1 MEKKTYMCFWES
13 PIGTLQLAEQDGSLT
28 HLLFAWHNTLADLGI
43 DAEERETPFLKEAE
57 KQLQEYFD
65 GKRTAFDLPLAPK
78 GTAFQQKCWEGLRT
92 IPYGET
98 RTYKDIAAYAGNPKA
113 VRAAGGA
120 NHNNPISII
129 VPCHRVVG
137 SGGSLTGFGGG
148 LEAKAFLLN
157 LEQKGAGGS
166 KVWEAK

>member
-1 MEKKTYMCFWES
+1 MSEKVFMSFMDS
-13 PIGTLQLAEQDGSLT
+13 PIGRLQLAEKNRALT
-28 HLLFAWHNTLADLGI
+28 HLLFTWHNTLEDLGI
-43 DAEERETPFLKEAE
+43 EAEERETPLLKEAK
-57 KQLQEYFD
+57 KQLEEYFA
-65 GKRTAFDLPLAPK
+65 GNRQVFDLPLSPE

-92 IPYGET
+92 IPYGQT

-137 SGGSLTGFGGG
+137 SSGSLTGFGGG

-157 LEQKGAGGS
+157 LEQKGIGGD
-166 KVWEAK
+166 KVWQAK